1 MIHMITTL
9 FKKGLVVCGHLNNQE
24 IASLK
29 AEGWRLEQ
37 PEVNKNGIPVKIL
50 KQRRK
55 HS

>member
-29 AEGWRLEQ
+29 AEGWKYEQ
-37 PEVNKNGIPVKIL
+37 PDVNKNGIPVKTL
-50 KQRRK
+50 RRK
-55 HS
+55 NS